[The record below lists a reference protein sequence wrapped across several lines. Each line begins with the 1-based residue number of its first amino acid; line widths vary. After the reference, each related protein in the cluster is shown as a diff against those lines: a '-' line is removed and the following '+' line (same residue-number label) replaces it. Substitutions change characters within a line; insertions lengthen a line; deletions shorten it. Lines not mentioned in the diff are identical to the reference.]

1 VRRLLLVAA
10 LVAAAASPAAATANA
25 PAVPLARSR
34 LASRTVLFGASI
46 APNGAAF
53 GRCSRAAG
61 RSPALVNVYASLA
74 SRSFPRQEADAIRS
88 FGAVPMITLEPW
100 RDGRLGPQQPQFALR
115 HLLAG
120 RFDAVLQAW
129 AEGARAW
136 RHEVL
141 LRFAPEM
148 NGTWNAWS
156 AGVVG
161 NTAAQ
166 FVAAWRHVHAV
177 FDRAGAT
184 NVEWVWSPNVESPGT
199 TPVRR
204 LYPGDRFV
212 DWVGVD
218 GFNWGASRDG
228 THWQSFGEVFGR
240 TLADVRRLTSKPI
253 VLAEVASA
261 ESGGS
266 KARWID
272 GFFRGLHANPQIR
285 AFVWFDFAK
294 EADWRLDSSPAAR
307 AAFARGLASYP
318 AAPPLTQ

>member
-1 VRRLLLVAA
+1 MRRRLLVVA
-10 LVAAAASPAAATANA
+10 LVPAAAFSAAASAAKPPAQ
-25 PAVPLARSR
+25 
-34 LASRTVLFGASI
+34 TVLFGASL
-46 APNGAAF
+46 APSRAAYVH
-53 GRCSRAAG
+53 CARAAG
-61 RSPALVNVYASLA
+61 RAPALVNVYASLA
-74 SRSFPRQEADAIRS
+74 SPGFPTAQAEAIRS

-100 RDGRLGPQQPQFALR
+100 RDGSLGPRQPRFALR
-115 HLLAG
+115 RLLAG
-120 RFDAVLQAW
+120 DFDQVLRAW
-129 AEGARAW
+129 ADGARTW

-148 NGTWNAWS
+148 NGTWNSWS

-161 NTAAQ
+161 NTPAQ
-166 FVAAWRHVHAV
+166 FVAAWRHVHEL
-177 FDRAGAT
+177 FLRAGAT
-184 NVEWVWSPNVESPGT
+184 NVQWVWSPNVEAPGT
-199 TPVRR
+199 TSIRR

-212 DWVGVD
+212 DWVGLD
-218 GFNWGASRDG
+218 GFNWGASRGG
-228 THWQSFGEVFGR
+228 THWQSFAEIFGP
-240 TLADVRRLTSKPI
+240 TLAAIRRLTSKPV

-272 GFFRGLHANPQIR
+272 GFFRGLRTNPQIR

-318 AAPPLTQ
+318 ASPALTQ